1 MRTLLPEAEAEVL
14 DRYGI
19 DSSISCMAIDDYGA
33 AIACGT
39 SDGDM
44 YLLNS
49 SDLDELATEKHNGLL
64 F

>member
-1 MRTLLPEAEAEVL
+1 MRTLLPEAEVL

-33 AIACGT
+33 AIACGCGT

-49 SDLDELATEKHNGLL
+49 SDR
-64 F
+64 

>member
-49 SDLDELATEKHNGLL
+49 SDR
-64 F
+64 